1 MLSIALF
8 DEQSAWIDVTT
19 AKEAVVDWA
28 DISHYEDDRPSE
40 WPEMA
45 KENPWIEMPMVNYAD
60 DCVMDISGEPIKP
73 VWVVD
78 SGATHLS

>member
-28 DISHYEDDRPSE
+28 DISHYETIAQVNGLR
-40 WPEMA
+40 WP
-45 KENPWIEMPMVNYAD
+45 KR
-60 DCVMDISGEPIKP
+60 
-73 VWVVD
+73 
-78 SGATHLS
+78 THGSRCRW